1 MRNKAMERKLQE
13 GELIDVSQW
22 PTPIVG
28 VYALPGF
35 IDGKD
40 YADIKS
46 EEWIWS
52 IGRELETGRI
62 FASTDTRFYDDN
74 NFECLFL
81 R

>member
-1 MRNKAMERKLQE
+1 MLNKAMERKFAT
-13 GELIDVSQW
+13 GEAIDIAIHRDETGLFYV
-22 PTPIVG
+22 
-28 VYALPGF
+28 LPEF

-40 YADIKS
+40 YADGER

-62 FASTDTRFYDDN
+62 VASTDTRFYGN
-74 NFECLFL
+74 PKFECLFL